1 MIKIFEIFTLLSKYF
16 DMSKSPRPEHSL
28 RLQRNN
34 EYPHKVENV
43 FSPNRKFVIDGNSLR
58 VGSVDIKM
66 IDGMEIWFITS
77 SKNNSD
83 KNNISSII
91 IDQSNSDKTIGKSSN
106 EKTPHKESER
116 VHNQSSLRE
125 YSYSSVERDLRK
137 ESERSIS
144 RRIQSPRR
152 ESDSLRKSVER
163 EPGEIRRSVDRDPR
177 RKSDSLRKSVERE
190 LPRESEQFR
199 KSVDRDPRRE
209 PRQLHKSVEREL
221 HRESEQFHRT
231 EDLFDL
237 NENEKMYSGNNSIRI
252 NTVKDSTNHLPNNVE
267 AKNMN
272 GGRTED
278 LFDLNENE
286 KMYSG
291 NDSIRISTISSS
303 SNHLPNNT
311 GDKNMNGDS
320 LFKSKDLTKLNS
332 DKNETSDIN
341 LFSPISVNSVPPRKK
356 SKFTNLSDD
365 VVEDNTD
372 EDYIFDDE
380 ETDDEENDYKPLKSY
395 ELVYLEDTIPEDFD
409 CIETDCNNVA
419 LFCSKGG
426 NIPTHCSEH
435 KNEDMIHIYFGYC
448 NICTNAPKYHLG
460 TTKYCEDHKP
470 KDVECQLLNLDK
482 KFYPVNV
489 PQQFLNN
496 LKKLRILNK
505 NKNIKQRSKDYSRI
519 CVHDDCTLYGNFGA
533 IFPDEKRRTMFCKKH
548 LDYYV
553 NTYPYLSLDRIITLI
568 YDNLPRKQI

>member
-190 LPRESEQFR
+190 PAEIRRSVDRDPRRKSDSLRKSVERELPRESEQFR

-221 HRESEQFHRT
+221 HRESEQFH
-231 EDLFDL
+231 
-237 NENEKMYSGNNSIRI
+237 
-252 NTVKDSTNHLPNNVE
+252 
-267 AKNMN
+267 
-272 GGRTED
+272 RTED